1 MAMLGAGAGGVAC
14 FTPSSKL
21 LQLFFSSPSTMPV
34 VAWPGVWWRRDA
46 RTSCSAAVAVPVAKR
61 RRLRGGIPTP
71 KQTAPTRPREA
82 EGAAAP
88 AEGVRFKTGDLVII
102 DGLTSKPALNGR
114 KARVRGSDPPKGRL
128 VLELLQDGTQIS
140 VKYVNCRKA
149 NVEEANEVVSRL
161 EHELAGAQARLQA
174 RSDEL
179 SNLAKLD
186 ELEATAAAP
195 QQASGEEEIE
205 EICTPSVAADLRR
218 ERRAQG
224 TGCEAE
230 SSEGEGEES
239 EEGESDEFDSDASS
253 ASDDGIGAFPF
264 Y

>member
-1 MAMLGAGAGGVAC
+1 
-14 FTPSSKL
+14 
-21 LQLFFSSPSTMPV
+21 MPV
-34 VAWPGVWWRRDA
+34 VAWPGAWWRRDA

-61 RRLRGGIPTP
+61 RRLGGNVQAVGRGGIPTP

-82 EGAAAP
+82 EGTAAP

-114 KARVRGSDPPKGRL
+114 KAHVRGSDPSKGRL
-128 VLELLQDGTQIS
+128 VLELLHGGTQIS
-140 VKYVNCRKA
+140 VKFVNCRKA
-149 NVEEANEVVSRL
+149 NVEEANEVVARL

-174 RSDEL
+174 GSDEL
-179 SNLAKLD
+179 PKLAKLD

-224 TGCEAE
+224 MGCEGE
-230 SSEGEGEES
+230 SSEGEGEESEES

-253 ASDDGIGAFPF
+253 ASDGGIGAFPF

>member
-1 MAMLGAGAGGVAC
+1 M
-14 FTPSSKL
+14 
-21 LQLFFSSPSTMPV
+21 
-34 VAWPGVWWRRDA
+34 
-46 RTSCSAAVAVPVAKR
+46 
-61 RRLRGGIPTP
+61 
-71 KQTAPTRPREA
+71 
-82 EGAAAP
+82 
-88 AEGVRFKTGDLVII
+88 
-102 DGLTSKPALNGR
+102 
-114 KARVRGSDPPKGRL
+114 
-128 VLELLQDGTQIS
+128 
-140 VKYVNCRKA
+140 
-149 NVEEANEVVSRL
+149 VSRL

-179 SNLAKLD
+179 SHLAKLD

-253 ASDDGIGAFPF
+253 ASDDGIQGAFPF